1 MNFVVTDIVIEV
13 ESILEFNAFTEIVQ
27 NELSDY
33 MLKIILYLKELI
45 GTVLLYFFKR
55 ITYSTV
61 LKQLYKIII

>member
-33 MLKIILYLKELI
+33 MLKIILYLDLI
-45 GTVLLYFFKR
+45 GTVLLCLFKS
-55 ITYSTV
+55 ILLLIAVGCHAY
-61 LKQLYKIII
+61 L